1 MAGGNQLL
9 SRTQAIMEMSYLG
22 WCHRNWLEVAVDGV
36 LALDRIL
43 VCLSSRALSLAR
55 SDLIVGM
62 KR

>member
-9 SRTQAIMEMSYLG
+9 SRPQAIIEMSHVG

-43 VCLSSRALSLAR
+43 PFLSSRTLLLAR